1 MTENQSSVELSRNI
15 PAMTKIFL
23 YVQAGGRCQFDGC
36 NRYLLEHE
44 PTGTVGNYGEQGHI
58 YAFKESAAR
67 GNALGRPKD
76 INSLSNL
83 ILLCAACHHTVD
95 VVSPELYPVETLKK
109 FKRDHEERVYTLTG
123 LSKDRDTIPIV
134 LRSLVQDRHIDISDE
149 EMQSASAPNYLKQH
163 QKIEI
168 DLTGIPDM
176 PNSAFWQTAAMAIDR
191 KIERLYSLYIK
202 PNYTLRVSVFA
213 VAPIPLLV
221 YLGSKLSDKMHVDL
235 YQRHRDPETWTWK
248 DGPSEARYISRCLIQ
263 PQEEESVSLLVNL
276 SGKNNLD
283 ALPNELRESGTVYE
297 LTLEGQDPSPL
308 FLNTKGDLER
318 FTSEY
323 HRALA
328 MIRQNHPS
336 LASIHLFPAVPAPVA
351 ITLGRSRLP
360 KVDPILLVY
369 DRDKRAGGFIPTLKI
384 I

>member
-95 VVSPELYPVETLKK
+95 VVSPELYPAETLKK
-109 FKRDHEERVYTLTG
+109 FKRDHEERVYALTG

-134 LRSLVQDRHIDISDE
+134 LRGLVQDRHIDISGE
-149 EMQSASAPNYLKQH
+149 EMQSASALNYLKQH

-168 DLTGIPDM
+168 DLTGIADT

-191 KIERLYSLYIK
+191 KIERLYSLDIK

-213 VAPIPLLV
+213 LAPIPLLV

-263 PQEEESVSLLVNL
+263 SHEEESVSLLVNL

-283 ALPNELRESGTVYE
+283 ALPNKLRESETVYE
-297 LTLEGQDPSPL
+297 LTLEGQEPSPL
-308 FLNTKGDLER
+308 FLNTREDLQH

-323 HRALA
+323 NQLIAR
-328 MIRQNHPS
+328 IRNEHPKIKF
-336 LASIHLFPAVPAPVA
+336 IHLFPAVPAPVA
-351 ITLGRSRLP
+351 ITIGRSRLP
-360 KVDPILLVY
+360 KVDPLLVIY
-369 DRDKRAGGFIPTLKI
+369 DRDKRAGGFVSALKI
-384 I
+384 T